1 MRDAFFFTLQHPC
14 CCTVKTAV
22 PQLFMDLT
30 VSITGKINSREIE
43 LESGVLFADKIV
55 WRFPFGFALAKEN
68 HICVISRFLCY
79 RTVWRSRVNRVR
91 RRDMLINQ
99 IPPSLAS
106 IRFTAQAQLKYQ
118 FRMGRRVAQNPPSI
132 RRASA
137 EHPPSISTSEESWI
151 SEWNRKVSTRKGCRN
166 ATPIAKSGQ
175 RGARSEEWRMRRSNG
190 TANWSWNR
198 FFTLENGEIDL
209 DNDIWSI
216 GAQESSMHLD
226 RLKNIKNVHVR
237 LDDWYFPIKTT
248 KILPEESWRI

>member
-1 MRDAFFFTLQHPC
+1 MLPDRLTLLKSRWGMLFFTLQHPC

-137 EHPPSISTSEESWI
+137 EHLHIGRILDLWVEQKGFHSKRLSKRNTNRKKWAKRSQKRRVAHASFKWHRQLKLKSIFYI
-151 SEWNRKVSTRKGCRN
+151 GKRWNRPRQRHLKHRRPRILN
-166 ATPIAKSGQ
+166 ASRSSEKYQ
-175 RGARSEEWRMRRSNG
+175 ECARPSRW
-190 TANWSWNR
+190 
-198 FFTLENGEIDL
+198 LI
-209 DNDIWSI
+209 
-216 GAQESSMHLD
+216 
-226 RLKNIKNVHVR
+226 
-237 LDDWYFPIKTT
+237 FPN
-248 KILPEESWRI
+248 